1 MFTLRW
7 PSGALVGMYCGDSV
21 ERFCQFLDEGLID
34 GVPAVG
40 EPGELEH
47 VHYELA
53 WGTTILRDMSRFCEY
68 GMPHKAE
75 ITLVRTKNF
84 DPNEAEAEVATNP

>member
-1 MFTLRW
+1 MSTLRW
-7 PSGALVGMYCGDSV
+7 PSGALVGTYFADSV
-21 ERFCQFLDEGLID
+21 ERFCQDLDEGLIA

-40 EPGELEH
+40 EPGELEN
-47 VHYELA
+47 VHYDLV
-53 WGTTILRDMSRFCEY
+53 WGTTILRAKPRFCEY
-68 GMPHKAE
+68 DMPHNAE